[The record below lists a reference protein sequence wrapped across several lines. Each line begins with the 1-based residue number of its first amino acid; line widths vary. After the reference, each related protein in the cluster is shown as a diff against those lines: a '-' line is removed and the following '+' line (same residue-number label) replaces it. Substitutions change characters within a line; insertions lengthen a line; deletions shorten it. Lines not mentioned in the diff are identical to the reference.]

1 MPDEPGVRVIFVPP
15 RVHAPT
21 LRTPARPLI
30 EALETTLDAGGE
42 TAFGKAWSERQATA
56 ATSAGQRGPG

>member
-42 TAFGKAWSERQATA
+42 TAFG
-56 ATSAGQRGPG
+56 